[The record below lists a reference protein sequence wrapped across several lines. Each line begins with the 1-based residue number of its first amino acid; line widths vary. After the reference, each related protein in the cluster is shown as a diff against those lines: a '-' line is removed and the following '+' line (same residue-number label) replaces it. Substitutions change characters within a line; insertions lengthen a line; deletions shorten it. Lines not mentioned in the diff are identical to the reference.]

1 MEGRESK
8 SSLTSQTEPRDNPHS
23 RFSTPMQQHQ
33 SHEMVAL
40 KKAYADVIL
49 NTVKEAAG
57 RVMVAERRALMFQQ
71 EHASSK
77 EEALHMLMRLKQM
90 MDAKTAEAEKA
101 SLEKQRKIDELE
113 AQLNEAEDIITDLR
127 AELKLVYL
135 ELEMARNN
143 QVRPLSGQKSQNEKQ
158 AVTFQESAKPEIS
171 ISSPHK
177 ELRCV
182 TSCDVANKSLTMNVL
197 DNKCCNAKQQT
208 EQLRI
213 SNLEDS
219 CGHDS
224 DFASIITKSKE
235 PELFRNGFTQ
245 RIHALEGNLLDEK
258 LLKQDVHNQ
267 HYGKKLR
274 IIAKDSNGQV
284 AKYSALTEKM
294 EIKKHIKHHKIPK
307 RKIYSYFWSHFLS
320 CKIHL
325 NDNCKSSRV
334 VCSLPSIKLSA
345 ISKWKRKRRRHPH
358 LGMKSFAFRSCK
370 PSFSL
375 KQCPSVSDNK
385 KCCEDEYDAKMKSVA
400 PLTDVEPVLGT
411 TGVTESVQAV
421 NKFKLVEK
429 AIEKD
434 NELLN
439 LEESAAQNLTG
450 PSSDMKVEVFDV
462 PSTNTDLEDAK
473 AFEKNDRSASQVNDS
488 RPLKYTFQRK
498 RKKESLG
505 NTDQNIDSEKRIVKR
520 RLEDKQNGALEH
532 QNLAS

>member
-1 MEGRESK
+1 MEGRERK
-8 SSLTSQTEPRDNPHS
+8 SSLTSQTEPLDYPHS
-23 RFSTPMQQHQ
+23 RFFTPMQQQH

-71 EHASSK
+71 ELASSK

-101 SLEKQRKIDELE
+101 SLEQQRKIDELE
-113 AQLNEAEDIITDLR
+113 AQLNEAEDIVTDLR

-135 ELEMARNN
+135 ELETARNN
-143 QVRPLSGQKSQNEKQ
+143 QVQPLNGQNEKQ
-158 AVTFQESAKPEIS
+158 VVTFQESAKPEIS

-177 ELRCV
+177 ELECV

-197 DNKCCNAKQQT
+197 DNKCCNSKQQT
-208 EQLRI
+208 EQLCI
-213 SNLEDS
+213 YNLEDS
-219 CGHDS
+219 CGHNS
-224 DFASIITKSKE
+224 DFASIITRSKE
-235 PELFRNGFTQ
+235 PELRRNGFTQ
-245 RIHALEGNLLDEK
+245 RVRALEGNLLDEK

-267 HYGKKLR
+267 HYGKKLG

-294 EIKKHIKHHKIPK
+294 EIKKHVKHHKIPK
-307 RKIYSYFWSHFLS
+307 RKIYSYYWSRFLSS

-325 NDNCKSSRV
+325 NDNCKSSKG
-334 VCSLPSIKLSA
+334 VCFLPSIKLGA
-345 ISKWKRKRRRHPH
+345 ISKWKSKRRRHRH

-370 PSFSL
+370 PSFFL
-375 KQCPSVSDNK
+375 KQCSSVCNNE
-385 KCCEDEYDAKMKSVA
+385 KCCEDESGAKMKSLP
-400 PLTDVEPVLGT
+400 PLTDVEPVHRT
-411 TGVTESVQAV
+411 IGVTESIQAV
-421 NKFKLVEK
+421 NKFELVEK

-434 NELLN
+434 SELLN
-439 LEESAAQNLTG
+439 LEENAAQNLTG
-450 PSSDMKVEVFDV
+450 PSSDMKVEGFDF
-462 PSTNTDLEDAK
+462 PSTDTDLEDAK

-505 NTDQNIDSEKRIVKR
+505 NADQNIDSEKRTVER
-520 RLEDKQNGALEH
+520 RVEDKQNCAIEL
-532 QNLAS
+532 QNLA